1 MNMKEKLKKILR
13 YRKFFSY
20 NECTVDCLMSM
31 EKDCVQCKGC
41 SFLLL
46 AEKDGSCNIC
56 SHALDRVL
64 DEVI

>member
-1 MNMKEKLKKILR
+1 MKEKLKKIFR

-20 NECTVDCLMSM
+20 NECIVDCLMNM

-41 SFLLL
+41 SFLLF

-56 SHALDRVL
+56 THALDRVF
-64 DEVI
+64 DEVV

>member
-1 MNMKEKLKKILR
+1 MIEKLKKILR

-20 NECTVDCLMSM
+20 NECIVDCLMNM

-41 SFLLL
+41 SFLLF

-56 SHALDRVL
+56 PHALDRVL
-64 DEVI
+64 DEVV

>member
-1 MNMKEKLKKILR
+1 MKEKLKKILR

-20 NECTVDCLMSM
+20 KECIVDCLMNM
-31 EKDCVQCKGC
+31 GKDCVQCKGC
-41 SFLLL
+41 SFLLF

-64 DEVI
+64 DEVV

>member
-13 YRKFFSY
+13 HRKFFYYS
-20 NECTVDCLMSM
+20 ECTVNTLMNM

-41 SFLLL
+41 SFLLF

-56 SHALDRVL
+56 PHALDRVL
-64 DEVI
+64 DEVV

>member
-13 YRKFFSY
+13 HRKFFYYS
-20 NECTVDCLMSM
+20 ECTVDSIMNM
-31 EKDCVQCKGC
+31 ERDCVQCKGC
-41 SFLLL
+41 SFLLF

-64 DEVI
+64 DEVV

>member
-20 NECTVDCLMSM
+20 NECIVDCLMNM
-31 EKDCVQCKGC
+31 DKDCVQCKGC
-41 SFLLL
+41 SFLLF

-56 SHALDRVL
+56 PHALDRVL

>member
-13 YRKFFSY
+13 HRKFFYY
-20 NECTVDCLMSM
+20 NECTVDLIMNM
-31 EKDCVQCKGC
+31 ERDCVQCKGC
-41 SFLLL
+41 SFLLF

-64 DEVI
+64 DEVV

>member
-1 MNMKEKLKKILR
+1 MKEKLKKILR

-20 NECTVDCLMSM
+20 NECIVDCLMNM

-41 SFLLL
+41 SFLLF

-56 SHALDRVL
+56 PQALDRVL
-64 DEVI
+64 DEVV

>member
-1 MNMKEKLKKILR
+1 MKEKLKKILR

-20 NECTVDCLMSM
+20 NECIADCLMSM

-41 SFLLL
+41 SFLLF

-56 SHALDRVL
+56 PHALDRVL
-64 DEVI
+64 DEVV

>member
-20 NECTVDCLMSM
+20 KECTVDCLMNM
-31 EKDCVQCKGC
+31 ERDYVQCKGC
-41 SFLLL
+41 SFLLF

-64 DEVI
+64 DEVV